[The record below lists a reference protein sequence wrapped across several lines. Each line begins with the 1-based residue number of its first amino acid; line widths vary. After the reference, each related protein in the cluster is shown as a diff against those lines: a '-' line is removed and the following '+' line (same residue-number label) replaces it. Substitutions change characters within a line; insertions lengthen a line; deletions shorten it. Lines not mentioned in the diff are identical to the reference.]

1 MLNRQGFF
9 YLKGMARGPVLQPVF
24 KAYHQR
30 QGMLLPPSLEEL
42 IAVNHPVRV
51 VDEVL
56 SKIDIQPLVKQ
67 YKTGGSSSYHPGML
81 LKVLVYAYINNI
93 YSSRKIEEALQQ
105 NIHFMWLSG
114 MSQPDHNTINRFRA
128 DRLKEPLK
136 KIFVQVV
143 QLLAAEGLLSI
154 KELYTDGTKIEANA
168 NRYTFVWGNAI
179 KTNKEKMSRQLD
191 ALWKY
196 AQNIAAA
203 ELDDTDPGGFD
214 KIDKEKVQ
222 QTIAKIDAALKDKPV
237 SKQVK
242 QKLNYAK
249 KHWPAALDKYEQQEK
264 IMGGHRRS
272 FSKTDHDATFMRM
285 KEDHMKNGQ
294 LKPGY
299 NFQVS
304 SNNQYIVHYSIHQA
318 TTDTTTL
325 PEHLTD
331 FGRQYETT
339 PEAVTSDA
347 GYGSEEN
354 YEYLQQNNI
363 TAYVKYNQFDRER
376 NAAIQNKKPFTADKL
391 HYNKEQDYYVCP
403 MGQHMENKGTYSKV
417 TATGFIQTLTKYR
430 AKNCN
435 ECPLNGSC
443 HKSKGNRIIEIN
455 HRLTQLKHQA
465 NEYLLSEEGIKK
477 RKQRC
482 HDVEPVFACIK
493 NNHGFKRFMLRG
505 KEKVTIEAGLL
516 ALAHNLRK
524 KASLNMRQA
533 A

>member
-1 MLNRQGFF
+1 MF
-9 YLKGMARGPVLQPVF
+9 MAKGPVLQPVF

-30 QGMLLPPSLEEL
+30 QAMLLPPSLDEL
-42 IAVNHPVRV
+42 IASNHPVRV

-56 SKIDIQPLVKQ
+56 SKIDLQPLIRK

-114 MSQPDHNTINRFRA
+114 MSTPDHNTINRFRSE
-128 DRLKEPLK
+128 RLKEPLK
-136 KIFVQVV
+136 KIFTQVV
-143 QLLAAEGLLSI
+143 HLLAAEGLLSI

-179 KTNKEKMSRQLD
+179 KTNKEKMKLQLD

-196 AQNIAAA
+196 AQSIAAS
-203 ELDDTDPGGFD
+203 ELDDTDPSSFD
-214 KIDKEKVQ
+214 KIDKEKVAQ
-222 QTIAKIDAALKDKPV
+222 IIAKIDAALQDKPV

-242 QKLNYAK
+242 QKLGYAK
-249 KHWPAALDKYEQQEK
+249 KNWPAALDKYAQQEAILGEQRK
-264 IMGGHRRS
+264 S
-272 FSKTDHDATFMRM
+272 YSQTDTDASFMRM

-294 LKPGY
+294 LKPAY
-299 NFQVS
+299 NLQVS
-304 SNNQYIVHYSIHQA
+304 TNNQYITHYTIHQS
-318 TTDTTTL
+318 TTDTNTL
-325 PEHLTD
+325 KEHLNDFTKEHQITPTD
-331 FGRQYETT
+331 VTT
-339 PEAVTSDA
+339 DA

-354 YEYLQQNNI
+354 YQYLEQNNI
-363 TAYVKYNQFDRER
+363 KAYVKYNQFDREQ
-376 NAAIQNKKPFTADKL
+376 NENIQSKKPFTTDKL
-391 HYNKEQDYYVCP
+391 HYNTAQDYYVCP
-403 MGQHMENKGTYSKV
+403 MGQHMQNKGSYSKK
-417 TATGFIQTLTKYR
+417 TAAGYLQRITKYE

-435 ECPLNGSC
+435 GCPLHGSC

-455 HRLTQLKHQA
+455 HHLNELKQQA
-465 NEYLLSEEGIKK
+465 NQRLLSEDGIKK

-482 HDVEPVFACIK
+482 HDVEPVFANIK

-505 KEKVTIEAGLL
+505 KQKVTIETGLL

-524 KASLNMRQA
+524 KACQNTQKA